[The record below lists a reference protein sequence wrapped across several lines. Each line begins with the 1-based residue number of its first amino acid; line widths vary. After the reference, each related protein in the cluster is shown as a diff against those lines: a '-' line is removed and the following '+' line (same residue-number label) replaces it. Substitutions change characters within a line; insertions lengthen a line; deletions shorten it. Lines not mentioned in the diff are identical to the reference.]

1 MHVGEGAYVVLYMGF
16 GDLHGEGTWVYM
28 VRVDGCTWCVRTCS
42 FHSLVAVLVVID
54 GGGLA
59 Q

>member
-1 MHVGEGAYVVLYMGF
+1 MLYMVF
-16 GDLHGEGTWVYM
+16 RDLHGEGTWVYM
-28 VRVDGCTWCVRTCS
+28 VRVDGCTWCVRTYP
-42 FHSLVAVLVVID
+42 LVAVLVVID